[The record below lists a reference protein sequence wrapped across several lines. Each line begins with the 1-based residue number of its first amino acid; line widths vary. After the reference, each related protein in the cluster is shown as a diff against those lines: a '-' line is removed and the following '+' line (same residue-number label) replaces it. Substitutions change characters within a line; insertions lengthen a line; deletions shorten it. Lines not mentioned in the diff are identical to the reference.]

1 MNNINK
7 NNNLHKL
14 QSLIV
19 LTALQIIMNLCK
31 FKTKDYLF
39 FIIAIIILNSLSINT
54 VSSFTNNEIFKL
66 SIPNKLCL
74 SIYLTIV
81 YMTTKSLIN
90 MCIFITG
97 LFITNCIENYLSHI
111 SDKTNITLKSII
123 FNWT

>member
-54 VSSFTNNEIFKL
+54 VSSFIHNEMFKL

-74 SIYLTIV
+74 SVCLTIV

-97 LFITNCIENYLSHI
+97 LFITNCIENYVLHI
-111 SDKTNITLKSII
+111 TDKTNINLKSII
-123 FNWT
+123 FN